1 MTYKLR
7 ISVMLGVLLLLT
19 LSVIPSFAQTD
30 FTPTFE
36 PTECWFEVPVDTT
49 VDCGYVT
56 VPENRDKD
64 VNTNTVRLAVAVMRS
79 QSANP
84 NPDPIIYLDGGPG
97 GDTIDSL
104 ESFYLSAFGG
114 IDENTNRDVI
124 FFDQRGVGRSE
135 PRLFCQ
141 DTIDLEYDILNE
153 EITIEEENDRYDE
166 AVFTCR
172 DRYLEQGID
181 LNSFNSSQNAADVN
195 DIRIALGYDEV
206 NLLGISYGSLLAQVI
221 MRDFP
226 DSTRSV
232 ILDAVVLPESLQ
244 FTLAGQIIGIDNA
257 LHGIFDA
264 CESDSICNSQYPN
277 LEETLLE
284 VASRWNTTPEPLII
298 ATLNNAQDAIENTY
312 PALASGDDLLGAIT
326 LMLYSRGLIPLIP
339 QMIYDVSQ
347 GNYNTLGIILGFRLE
362 QGEGFSEVMML
373 SVICLEDGPYLNEQ
387 LFQEVR
393 ASVSEV
399 ALQYMPESSIPDSY
413 LIDYCNRWVSGGS
426 APEVYSP
433 IVSDIPTLLLSGEFD
448 PVTPFEYAEQ
458 VAEDLSTSYSYW
470 FPAFGHGASLAGGCP
485 TDIASAFINNPN
497 SEPDTSCIADM
508 PTISFQ

>member
-1 MTYKLR
+1 MTNKLKF
-7 ISVMLGVLLLLT
+7 SMLIGVLLLFS
-19 LSVIPSFAQTD
+19 LSIFPSFAQND

-36 PTECWFEVPVDTT
+36 ATPCWFEVPSGTT
-49 VDCGYVT
+49 VDCGFVT
-56 VPENRDKD
+56 VPENRDKP

-104 ESFYLSAFGG
+104 ESFYLGAFGTV
-114 IDENTNRDVI
+114 DANTDRDVI
-124 FFDQRGVGRSE
+124 FFDQRGIGYSE

-141 DTIDLEYDILNE
+141 DTIDLEYDILDDL
-153 EITIEEENDRYDE
+153 ISIEEENEMYDE

-172 DRYLEQGID
+172 DRYLDQGID

-195 DIRIALGYDEV
+195 DIRIALGYDEI

-226 DSTRSV
+226 ETVRSS

-244 FTLAGQIIGIDNA
+244 FTLAGQLISIDGA
-257 LHGIFDA
+257 LQGLFDA
-264 CESDSICNSQYPN
+264 CEADDFCNSQYPD
-277 LEETLLE
+277 LENTLLE
-284 VASRWNTTPEPLII
+284 VASSWNENPEPLIV
-298 ATLNNAQDAIENTY
+298 ATLTDAQDAIENTY
-312 PALASGDDLLGAIT
+312 PALASGDDLMGAIT
-326 LMLYSRGLIPLIP
+326 LMLYSRGFIPLIP

-373 SVICLEDGPYLNEQ
+373 SVICLEDGPYLNEP

-393 ASVSEV
+393 GSVSEV
-399 ALQYMPESSIPDSY
+399 ALQYVPESSIPDSY
-413 LIDYCNRWVSGGS
+413 LIDYCNRWVQGGS

-458 VAEDLSTSYSYW
+458 VAENLSTSYSYL

-485 TDIASAFINNPN
+485 TDIASAFINNPTV
-497 SEPDTSCIADM
+497 EPDASCIADM
-508 PTISFQ
+508 PPISFQ